1 MKVAKIKKQVKK
13 QDINSVETYSLKSMI
28 KILVTLLVIFG
39 IFYFITVLL
48 VDNRKEENEDNNA
61 VSVIDSSKIIL
72 SQLLNRKEDEYYVI
86 ATKESLYK
94 SSYIKTN
101 YVEFYNNYI
110 NSYKQQENSVAFYY
124 VDLDNALNKNFIGEK
139 LNISN
144 NIEQIKLNDEVLF
157 KVKDGKIKKYYVG
170 KDEILDEL
178 SKLKEI

>member
-1 MKVAKIKKQVKK
+1 MKVAKIKKQTKK

-28 KILVTLLVIFG
+28 KILVALLVIFG

-48 VDNRKEENEDNNA
+48 VDNRKSEKDNNND

-72 SQLLNRKEDEYYVI
+72 SQLLNRKEEEYYVI

-110 NSYKQQENSVAFYY
+110 NSYKQQENSLAFYY
-124 VDLDNALNKNFIGEK
+124 VDLDNALNKTFLSEE

-144 NIEQIKLNDEVLF
+144 KLDQLKLNDEVLF
-157 KVKDGKIKKYYVG
+157 KIKNGKIKKYYVG